1 MFVIGSWCNLTKLRA
16 NLPQHNVRRLWWARG
31 GQGEHRV
38 GGAVPAA
45 LPVTSNLAFTGARV
59 MLEKATV
66 QKELAPIPAPRLTST
81 LSCRSV
87 FALMTSVRN
96 ACPGELNGES

>member
-1 MFVIGSWCNLTKLRA
+1 
-16 NLPQHNVRRLWWARG
+16 
-31 GQGEHRV
+31 
-38 GGAVPAA
+38 
-45 LPVTSNLAFTGARV
+45 